1 MSFDL
6 VSEDKAAK
14 AAEEYAEQLHE
25 IYKHECYGTKKKE
38 CKLYYCY
45 CDYSTRLNINII
57 YIVTSA
63 ATADDAYWNHAYL
76 EC

>member
-1 MSFDL
+1 MERLKHLVLFHKISSCEMSIDL

-38 CKLYYCY
+38 CKFIL
-45 CDYSTRLNINII
+45 L
-57 YIVTSA
+57 
-63 ATADDAYWNHAYL
+63 L
-76 EC
+76 L